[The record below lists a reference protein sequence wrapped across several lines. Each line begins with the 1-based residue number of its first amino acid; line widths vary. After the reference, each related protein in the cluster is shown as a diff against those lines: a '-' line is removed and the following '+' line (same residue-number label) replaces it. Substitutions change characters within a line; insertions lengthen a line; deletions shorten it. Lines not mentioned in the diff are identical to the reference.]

1 MNNYQYELIAT
12 LQYRVKNLKAQVD
25 AFRNGS
31 KYQQMDAQYKSLLHT
46 EESRIHKLEV
56 ELSKAHAQTIDVR
69 NKWWDTIEDIY
80 KDHQKELA
88 AKNARISALEKR
100 IILVEQQRDAALDKV
115 AEQRH
120 ELYEVK
126 TELEEEKGKNLKL
139 MAQIN
144 RDYENSSKPSS
155 QSPNHKKI
163 SNSREK
169 SGKHPGGQ
177 PGHKGHGRKKHAVTE
192 PVIML
197 TPPEEVLEDPD
208 FKKTGKIIRKQMVNL
223 RFFLEV
229 NEYAA
234 EVYYNSKTGER
245 RHAQFP
251 EGYINDVNYGGSVK
265 ALAFILNNECCVSI
279 DKTIKLIADLTS
291 GKLNISKGMVN
302 GLSKE
307 FSMKTDK
314 EKNEL
319 FASLMKKPVLHTDN
333 TNARSNGNSRFVFIV
348 AAPDGTAQY
357 YFRENKGHAGVKGTP
372 VDLNQSAIFIHDHDT
387 TFYNYG
393 SDHQECIAHILRYC
407 KDSIQNEPDRK
418 WNKKMYELLRE
429 MIHYRNGIDENQGFD
444 EKTVSEFEERYDSI
458 LEEARKE
465 YEYILPSKYYRD
477 GFNLYSR
484 MKEYRSNH
492 LLFLHDLRVP
502 HNNNMA
508 ERLLRAY
515 KRKQHQVMSF
525 RSDASIDYL
534 CQSMSIL
541 LSLKQDSESSI
552 YDSVS
557 KIFDR
562 QKAGRST

>member
-177 PGHKGHGRKKHAVTE
+177 PGHKGHGRKKQAVTE

-251 EGYINDVNYGGSVK
+251 EGYINDVNYGGSVN

-302 GLSKE
+302 GLSRE

-314 EKNEL
+314 EKKEL

-444 EKTVSEFEERYDSI
+444 EKTVSKFEERYDSI

>member
-69 NKWWDTIEDIY
+69 NKWWATIEDIY

-177 PGHKGHGRKKHAVTE
+177 PGHKGHGRKKQAVTE

-208 FKKTGKIIRKQMVNL
+208 FKKTGKIVRKQMVNL

-302 GLSKE
+302 GLSRE

-314 EKNEL
+314 EKKEL

-333 TNARSNGNSRFVFIV
+333 TNARSNGNSRFIFIV

-534 CQSMSIL
+534 CQSMSML
-541 LSLKQDSESSI
+541 LSLRRDSESSV

>member
-177 PGHKGHGRKKHAVTE
+177 PGHKGHGRKKQAVTE

-251 EGYINDVNYGGSVK
+251 EGYINDVNYGGSVN

-302 GLSKE
+302 GLSRE

-314 EKNEL
+314 EKKEL

-444 EKTVSEFEERYDSI
+444 EKTVSKFEERYDSI

-508 ERLLRAY
+508 ERLLRVY

>member
-177 PGHKGHGRKKHAVTE
+177 PGHKGHGRKKQAVTE

-302 GLSKE
+302 GLSRE

-314 EKNEL
+314 EKKEL

-407 KDSIQNEPDRK
+407 KDSIQNESDRK

>member
-1 MNNYQYELIAT
+1 M
-12 LQYRVKNLKAQVD
+12 
-25 AFRNGS
+25 
-31 KYQQMDAQYKSLLHT
+31 LHT
-46 EESRIHKLEV
+46 EECRIHKLEV

-69 NKWWDTIEDIY
+69 NKWWDTIEDVY
-80 KDHQKELA
+80 KDHQKEIA
-88 AKNARISALEKR
+88 AKDARIRALEKR

-115 AEQRH
+115 AEQRR

-126 TELEEEKGKNLKL
+126 TELEEEQGKNLKL
-139 MAQIN
+139 TAQIN

-169 SGKHPGGQ
+169 SGRRPGGQ
-177 PGHKGHGRKKHAVTE
+177 LGHKGHGRKKQAVSE

-197 TPPEEVLEDPD
+197 PPPEEVLEDPD
-208 FKKTGKIIRKQMVNL
+208 FKKTGKVIRKQMINL
-223 RFFLEV
+223 RFFLDV

-245 RHAQFP
+245 CHAQFP
-251 EGYINDVNYGGSVK
+251 EGYVNDVNYGGSVK

-279 DKTIKLIADLTS
+279 DKTIKLISDLTD
-291 GKLNISKGMVN
+291 GKLSISKGMVN

-314 EKNEL
+314 EKKEL
-319 FASLMKKPVLHTDN
+319 FASLMQKPVLHTDN
-333 TNARSNGNSRFVFIV
+333 TNARSNGSSRFVFIV

-357 YFRENKGHAGVKGTP
+357 CFRENKGHAGIKDTP

-393 SDHQECIAHILRYC
+393 SGHQECIAHILRYC

-418 WNKKMYELLRE
+418 WNKKMYKLLRE
-429 MIHYRNGIDENQGFD
+429 MVHYRNGIDETTGFD
-444 EKTVSEFEERYDSI
+444 EKTVMEFEERYDSI
-458 LEEARKE
+458 LEEAREE
-465 YEYILPSKYYRD
+465 YEYIPPSKYYRE
-477 GFNLYSR
+477 GYNLYRR
-484 MKEYRSNH
+484 MAKYRSSH
-492 LLFLHDLRVP
+492 LLFLHDIRVP

-534 CQSMSIL
+534 CQSMSML
-541 LSLKQDSESSI
+541 LSLRQDPESSV

>member
-46 EESRIHKLEV
+46 EESRIHMLEV

-177 PGHKGHGRKKHAVTE
+177 PGHKGHGRKKQAVTE

-302 GLSKE
+302 GLSRE

-314 EKNEL
+314 EKKEL

>member
-69 NKWWDTIEDIY
+69 NKWWATIEDIY

-177 PGHKGHGRKKHAVTE
+177 PGHKGHGRKKQAVTE

-208 FKKTGKIIRKQMVNL
+208 FKKTGKIVRKQMVNL

-302 GLSKE
+302 GLSRE

-314 EKNEL
+314 EKKEL

-333 TNARSNGNSRFVFIV
+333 TNARSNGNSRFIFIV

-541 LSLKQDSESSI
+541 LTLKQDSESSI

>member
-177 PGHKGHGRKKHAVTE
+177 PGHKGHGRIKQAVTE

-302 GLSKE
+302 GLSRE

-314 EKNEL
+314 EKKEL

>member
-177 PGHKGHGRKKHAVTE
+177 PGHKGHGRKKQAVTE

-302 GLSKE
+302 GLSRE

-314 EKNEL
+314 EKKEL

-333 TNARSNGNSRFVFIV
+333 TNARSNGNSRFV
-348 AAPDGTAQY
+348 AQY

>member
-1 MNNYQYELIAT
+1 MNDYQYEIIST
-12 LQYRVKNLKAQVD
+12 LQYRVKNLQAQVD
-25 AFRNGS
+25 AFKNGS
-31 KYQQMDAQYKSLLHT
+31 KYLQMDAQYKSMLHT
-46 EESRIHKLEV
+46 EECHIHKLEV

-69 NKWWDTIEDIY
+69 NKWWDTIEDVY
-80 KDHQKELA
+80 KDHQKEIA
-88 AKNARISALEKR
+88 AKDARIRALEKR

-115 AEQRH
+115 AEQRR

-126 TELEEEKGKNLKL
+126 TELEEEQGKNLKL
-139 MAQIN
+139 TAQIN

-169 SGKHPGGQ
+169 SGRRPGGQ
-177 PGHKGHGRKKHAVTE
+177 PGHKGHGRKKQAVSE

-197 TPPEEVLEDPD
+197 PPPEEVLEDPD
-208 FKKTGKIIRKQMVNL
+208 FKKTGRVIRKQMINL
-223 RFFLEV
+223 RFFLDV

-245 RHAQFP
+245 SHAQFP

-279 DKTIKLIADLTS
+279 DKTIKLISDLTD
-291 GKLNISKGMVN
+291 GKLSISKGMVN

-314 EKNEL
+314 EKKEL
-319 FASLMKKPVLHTDN
+319 FASLMQKPVLHTDN
-333 TNARSNGNSRFVFIV
+333 TNARSNGSSRFVFIV

-357 YFRENKGHAGVKGTP
+357 YFRENKGHAGIKDTP

-393 SDHQECIAHILRYC
+393 SGHQECIAHILRYC

-418 WNKKMYELLRE
+418 WNKKMYKLLRE
-429 MIHYRNGIDENQGFD
+429 MVHYRNGIDETIGFD
-444 EKTVSEFEERYDSI
+444 EKTVMAFEERYDSI
-458 LEEARKE
+458 LEEAREE
-465 YEYILPSKYYRD
+465 YEYIPPSKYYRE
-477 GFNLYSR
+477 GYNLYRR
-484 MKEYRSNH
+484 MAKYRSSH
-492 LLFLHDLRVP
+492 LLFLHDIRVP

-534 CQSMSIL
+534 CQSMSML
-541 LSLKQDSESSI
+541 LSLRQDPESSV

>member
-1 MNNYQYELIAT
+1 MNNYQYEFITT
-12 LQYRVKNLKAQVD
+12 LQYRVKNLQAQVD
-25 AFRNGS
+25 AFKNGS
-31 KYQQMDAQYKSLLHT
+31 KYLQMDAQYKSMLHT
-46 EESRIHKLEV
+46 EECRIHKLEV

-69 NKWWDTIEDIY
+69 NKWWDTIEDVY
-80 KDHQKELA
+80 KDHQKEIA
-88 AKNARISALEKR
+88 AKDARIRALEKR

-115 AEQRH
+115 AEQRR

-126 TELEEEKGKNLKL
+126 TELEEEQGKNLKL
-139 MAQIN
+139 TAQIN

-169 SGKHPGGQ
+169 SGRRPGGQ
-177 PGHKGHGRKKHAVTE
+177 LGHKGHGRKKQAVTE

-197 TPPEEVLEDPD
+197 TPPKEVLEDPD

-302 GLSKE
+302 GLSRE

-314 EKNEL
+314 EKKEL

-515 KRKQHQVMSF
+515 KHKQHQVMSF

>member
-177 PGHKGHGRKKHAVTE
+177 PGHKGHGRKKQAVTE

-302 GLSKE
+302 GLSRE

-314 EKNEL
+314 EKKEL

-562 QKAGRST
+562 QKTGRST

>member
-56 ELSKAHAQTIDVR
+56 ELSKAHTQTIDVR

-177 PGHKGHGRKKHAVTE
+177 PGHKGHGRKKQAVTE

-197 TPPEEVLEDPD
+197 TPPKEVLEDPD

-302 GLSKE
+302 GLSRE

-314 EKNEL
+314 EKKEL

-508 ERLLRAY
+508 ERLVRAY

>member
-177 PGHKGHGRKKHAVTE
+177 PGHKGHGRKKQAVTE

-302 GLSKE
+302 GLSRE

-314 EKNEL
+314 EKKEL

-444 EKTVSEFEERYDSI
+444 EKTVSKFEERYDSN
-458 LEEARKE
+458 LEE
-465 YEYILPSKYYRD
+465 I
-477 GFNLYSR
+477 G
-484 MKEYRSNH
+484 
-492 LLFLHDLRVP
+492 
-502 HNNNMA
+502 
-508 ERLLRAY
+508 RA
-515 KRKQHQVMSF
+515 HV
-525 RSDASIDYL
+525 
-534 CQSMSIL
+534 
-541 LSLKQDSESSI
+541 
-552 YDSVS
+552 
-557 KIFDR
+557 
-562 QKAGRST
+562 

>member
-177 PGHKGHGRKKHAVTE
+177 PGHKGHGRKKQAVTK

-302 GLSKE
+302 GLSRE
-307 FSMKTDK
+307 FSMKTDT
-314 EKNEL
+314 EKKEL

>member
-56 ELSKAHAQTIDVR
+56 ELSEAHAQTIDVR

-177 PGHKGHGRKKHAVTE
+177 PGHKGHGRKKQAVTE

-302 GLSKE
+302 GLSRE

-314 EKNEL
+314 EKKEL
-319 FASLMKKPVLHTDN
+319 FASLMKKSVLHTDN